1 MFPIAGL
8 IIHRGWAVVEQLGYK
23 SELPSAGMRTSVLP
37 IVLVLGVA
45 SAWSFVGSS
54 ILGERINSYQTFD
67 RWFESDIPQVYDN
80 LTNLQSVHRT
90 LRHPLF
96 SLLFYPPVKALSLLG
111 VDHISSVRILVA
123 ALAGLW
129 SAVFAFLVRRTTGSW
144 STAAPFLLLFVGSAF
159 FLFWAPV
166 AETFVAG
173 SISLLL
179 ALTLVA
185 CQCSSPAV
193 SIGINILTFGTTTT
207 NWMGGLIAAAC
218 VHRRQLAAAIA
229 VVSLVIGTAAAAAE
243 TRLMRNDGMFF
254 EAGKEAAWVTLR
266 PEHILHRWR
275 AVFSHSEVIPE
286 PVERTLAY
294 PPDFVHTSVILSVE
308 ERPVHLAAVLW
319 WIIVGVGCYGFVSA
333 TGDQRYRIALG
344 TLILGQLALHT
355 VFGVE
360 TFVHS
365 AHFGPLLLLVA
376 AWSVHTRARRL
387 VIALAWIA
395 GLAVTYHNARVFLHA
410 AEMLKMAA

>member
-1 MFPIAGL
+1 
-8 IIHRGWAVVEQLGYK
+8 
-23 SELPSAGMRTSVLP
+23 MRALVRP
-37 IVLVLGVA
+37 IVLVLALA
-45 SAWSFVGSS
+45 SAWSLVGSS
-54 ILGERINSYQTFD
+54 ILGERIDSYTTFD

-96 SLLFYPPVKALSLLG
+96 SLLFYPPVKVLSLLG
-111 VDHISSVRILVA
+111 VDHILSVRILVA

-129 SAVFAFLVRRTTGSW
+129 SALFAFLVRRTTGAW
-144 STAAPFLLLFVGSAF
+144 STAAPFVLLFLGSAF

-185 CQCSSPAV
+185 CRYSSPAA
-193 SIGINILTFGTTTT
+193 SLGINILTFGTTTT
-207 NWMGGLIAAAC
+207 NWMGGLIAAASM
-218 VHRRQLAAAIA
+218 HRRQVAAAIA
-229 VVSLVIGTAAAAAE
+229 VATLVIGTAAAVAE
-243 TRLMRNDGMFF
+243 TRLMRNDGTFF
-254 EAGKEAAWVTLR
+254 EAGKEAAWVTLS
-266 PEHILHRWR
+266 PAHIVHRWR

-294 PPDFVHTSVILSVE
+294 PPDFVRTSVIISVE
-308 ERPVHLAAVLW
+308 ERPARVEVVLW
-319 WIIVGVGCYGFVSA
+319 WLILGAGCYGFVSA
-333 TGDQRYRIALG
+333 TGDKRYRLALG
-344 TLILGQLALHT
+344 ALVLGQLALHT

-376 AWSVHTRARRL
+376 AWSVHTKARRPVL
-387 VIALAWIA
+387 ALSWIA
-395 GLAVTYHNARVFLHA
+395 GVAVTYHNAQMFLLA
-410 AEMLKMAA
+410 ARMLNSV